1 MFCLPLGRSHLILE
15 NYYQYYVGVLVILIR
30 LAQLSELPEDPEPSS
45 SLVLTYCVSSVYGY
59 SHHSQ
64 LKEFLKLFLLYEF
77 KLCLA
82 GLQMASENT
91 AMQSY
96 FCGSLQCYFR

>member
-45 SLVLTYCVSSVYGY
+45 SLVLIYCVSSRIR
-59 SHHSQ
+59 
-64 LKEFLKLFLLYEF
+64 LPLFAS
-77 KLCLA
+77 LA
-82 GLQMASENT
+82 GCALIFLTPLSVERVPQA
-91 AMQSY
+91 
-96 FCGSLQCYFR
+96 FFGL